1 MNEKGM
7 AIAESFLALI
17 LVVIVVLAI
26 ISYGPILWDLIKI
39 SIGLGKLETNNIN
52 NEKIATTQ
60 AESEIKGEIGPAY
73 VIKLEDTIA
82 NQKPTSPDHCLVGTF
97 VKNTGR
103 TTWTETDKVRATLF
117 CKHIKNQVKDIFV
130 QNYPALQDYI
140 IDLKPGEQKEVL
152 FASRFPNNCV
162 ESFEKYQI
170 ILYSNCES
178 KGTQYQPCDNFGAD
192 PTKHPKILNM
202 VEFNCKIS

>member
-26 ISYGPILWDLIKI
+26 ISYGPKLWDLILI

-52 NEKIATTQ
+52 NEKIATIQ
-60 AESEIKGEIGPAY
+60 AKSEIKGEVGP
-73 VIKLEDTIA
+73 VFLIKMEDSLAT
-82 NQKPTSPDHCLVGTF
+82 QKPTSPDHCLVGTF
-97 VKNTGR
+97 VKNNGR

-170 ILYSNCES
+170 ILYSNCEG